1 MMARP
6 SPDKDIAVLR
16 VALDLAA
23 VPSRRRQLRN
33 SPLPEGVTFLLRI
46 VTDDL
51 GAIEASAKRMQKTRK
66 SCVKRRRS
74 TSNRSCWRR
83 TPTAI
88 ACWARRSATA
98 AELRRNFAFLCKW
111 LHSELC
117 QDMARSMFFLRVTC
131 AWNNV
136 KTPERRGAY
145 DATLDARLAAPSVS
159 RDEQAG
165 DRKGNGKTKPL
176 GGETSGGRGGPPRI
190 VRARKQRWRASF
202 CGGSSLSCSARAR
215 IERKR
220 SSSTKERQR
229 SATGFDHARIE
240 PSLRAKSQRRRRTS
254 RVPLGDFQHSRIGAL
269 LVYNFSRVVAYLPRR
284 RQKQRSCSGGTS
296 RPRSSPSPTTKSILA
311 PATRARRRVRRNRR
325 NSV

>member
-1 MMARP
+1 MMAQP
-6 SPDKDIAVLR
+6 SPDQDIAVLR

-23 VPSRRRQLRN
+23 VPSRRRQLLN

-51 GAIEASAKRMQKTRK
+51 GAIEASAKRMQKSPQKLREAAAFYIEQILLAPNAD
-66 SCVKRRRS
+66 SYRVLG
-74 TSNRSCWRR
+74 
-83 TPTAI
+83 
-88 ACWARRSATA
+88 ARRSATA

-202 CGGSSLSCSARAR
+202 WRRLIAFVFGS
-215 IERKR
+215 
-220 SSSTKERQR
+220 
-229 SATGFDHARIE
+229 
-240 PSLRAKSQRRRRTS
+240 RT
-254 RVPLGDFQHSRIGAL
+254 H
-269 LVYNFSRVVAYLPRR
+269 
-284 RQKQRSCSGGTS
+284 
-296 RPRSSPSPTTKSILA
+296 
-311 PATRARRRVRRNRR
+311 
-325 NSV
+325 